1 MSQVSAS
8 DWNPLVSSLQTVLSS
23 WGGTYSSYAVDNTR
37 KVDHAD
43 WNAMVAD
50 INKGY
55 THISGSNSSLST
67 VATGTRITQANLTN
81 AAAAVNYIVTNR
93 YYAAAASYTLST
105 LYDSGT
111 LAFSPWSSYYT
122 VTWNLNWGS
131 ALQYQ
136 LFWNNGGYLEMNFGP
151 NTYSDAWSGEIMKLM
166 ANMGNLVMGPDRC
179 YQNGQTW
186 SGSLGFQGALN
197 ASTSGSTWL
206 YLANPDA
213 SYTADYMTIV
223 YKPNNIYGFAS
234 SAQLTWAIYNGR
246 TTLGGAPNTIN
257 GSIRGRIF
265 TYYNTYNLAGG
276 ILVGTSSQA

>member
-23 WGGTYSSYAVDNTR
+23 YGGTYSSYAVDNTR

-55 THISGSNSSLST
+55 THIYGSNSSLST

-81 AAAAVNYIVTNR
+81 AAAAVNNIVTNR
-93 YYAAAASYTLST
+93 YAASAPSYTLST
-105 LYDSGT
+105 VYDSGS

-122 VTWNLNWGS
+122 VTWTLDWGS

-136 LFWNNGGYLEMNFGP
+136 LFWNNGGYLELGFGP
-151 NTYSDAWSGEIMKLM
+151 VTYSDAWSGEIMKLM
-166 ANMGNLVMGPDRC
+166 TNMGYLVMGPDRC

-234 SAQLTWAIYNGR
+234 SAQVTWAIYNGR

-257 GSIRGRIF
+257 GSIRGRF
-265 TYYNTYNLAGG
+265 YTYYNTYNLSSVTVAS
-276 ILVGTSSQA
+276 SSQA